1 MIVIV
6 ILFAVFFLYLVY
18 AVRRSLLAVSK
29 EILITD
35 IRKALWN
42 DLSLSESDREFL
54 ANTFNDM
61 VDKLQ
66 TANVSDLNISKVER
80 LIYR

>member
-1 MIVIV
+1 MIVMV
-6 ILFAVFFLYLVY
+6 ILFAVFFLYLIY

-54 ANTFNDM
+54 NDM

>member
-1 MIVIV
+1 MVVIA

-29 EILITD
+29 EMLITD

-54 ANTFNDM
+54 NDM

>member
-6 ILFAVFFLYLVY
+6 ILFAVFFLYLIY
-18 AVRRSLLAVSK
+18 AVRRSLLTVSK

-54 ANTFNDM
+54 NDM

-66 TANVSDLNISKVER
+66 TANVSDLNISKVEQ

>member
-6 ILFAVFFLYLVY
+6 ILFAIFFLYLIY

-54 ANTFNDM
+54 NDM

>member
-6 ILFAVFFLYLVY
+6 ILFAVFFLYLIF

-54 ANTFNDM
+54 NDM

-66 TANVSDLNISKVER
+66 TANVSDLNISKVEQ

>member
-6 ILFAVFFLYLVY
+6 ILFAMFFLYLIY

-54 ANTFNDM
+54 NDM

-66 TANVSDLNISKVER
+66 TANVSDLNISKVEQ

>member
-6 ILFAVFFLYLVY
+6 ILFAVFFLYLIF

-54 ANTFNDM
+54 NDM

>member
-6 ILFAVFFLYLVY
+6 ILFAVFFLYLIY

-54 ANTFNDM
+54 NDM

-66 TANVSDLNISKVER
+66 TANVSNLNISKVER